1 MTPVSE
7 DVTGL
12 LQDWS
17 DGDQGAMD
25 KLSPLVYNE
34 LRRLARRYLRQ
45 ERPGHTLQSTALV
58 HEAYLRL
65 VDRKNANFRNRAHFF
80 AVAAQLIRRILV
92 DYARARRTTKRG
104 GGQPRLSFDEAVSF
118 PAAQRDVD
126 LRELDDALNTLAG
139 IDPQKARIVE
149 MRFFGGLSVEA
160 VAEVLEM
167 SPRTVRRHWRVA
179 KAWLHKEITKGAGH
193 AV

>member
-34 LRRLARRYLRQ
+34 LRRLARRYLSQ
-45 ERPGHTLQSTALV
+45 ERPNHTLQSTALV

-65 VDRKNANFRNRAHFF
+65 VDRKNADFKNRAHFF

-118 PAAQRDVD
+118 PARQRDVD
-126 LRELDDALNTLAG
+126 LRELDDALNSLAE
-139 IDPQKARIVE
+139 IDSQKARIVE
-149 MRFFGGLSVEA
+149 MRFFGGLSIED

-179 KAWLHKEITKGAGH
+179 KAWLHKEISKGADH